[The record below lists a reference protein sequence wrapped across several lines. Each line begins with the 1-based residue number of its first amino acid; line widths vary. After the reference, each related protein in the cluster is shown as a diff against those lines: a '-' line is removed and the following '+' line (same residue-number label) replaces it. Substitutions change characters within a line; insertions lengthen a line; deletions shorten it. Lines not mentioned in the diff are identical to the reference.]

1 MQMGFL
7 QLQPFIIL
15 WSEEDMYKAKKKS
28 KYSHFND
35 WVMIILQIG

>member
-15 WSEEDMYKAKKKS
+15 WSEEDMYKAKKS